1 MRKLKLQMQMSVDG
15 YLAGPNFEM
24 DWMIWDWD
32 EELKKYVSEITEPV
46 DTIILGKNLAEGFI
60 DTWKERAD
68 EPGADLFAHKMNN
81 TLKVVF
87 SKSLEQN
94 KWENTRIER
103 GELKEAILKLKLQ
116 PGNDIIVYGGTSF
129 VSSLIAEHLI
139 DEFYLFMNPVIL
151 GDGKSIFRGKNKRI
165 NLALIKA
172 TQFECGIIGM
182 HYTL

>member
-1 MRKLKLQMQMSVDG
+1 
-15 YLAGPNFEM
+15 
-24 DWMIWDWD
+24 
-32 EELKKYVSEITEPV
+32 
-46 DTIILGKNLAEGFI
+46 
-60 DTWKERAD
+60 
-68 EPGADLFAHKMNN
+68 MNN

-103 GELKEAILKLKLQ
+103 GELKQAILKLKHQ

-129 VSSLIAEHLI
+129 VSSLVAEHLI